1 MPGVQQAK
9 HIYQLMV
16 LTAWVDG
23 SVDASE
29 ALAVHEIV
37 AALPAF
43 KDIGSKPELSRAV
56 KARIDEKGADAAL
69 RETAALLTDRADQEL
84 AFRCCAKVLDSDGE
98 MGIEEAEALATLQEL
113 FGFSGEDVTRLMHD
127 L

>member
-1 MPGVQQAK
+1 MPGVEQAK

-43 KDIGSKPELSRAV
+43 KDIGSKTELSKAV

-69 RETAALLTDRADQEL
+69 RETAVLLTDRADREL

-98 MGIEEAEALATLQEL
+98 MGMEEVEALATLQEL
-113 FGFSGEDVTRLMHD
+113 FGFSGEDVTRLMHN

>member
-1 MPGVQQAK
+1 MPGVEQAK

-43 KDIGSKPELSRAV
+43 KDIGSKTELSKAV
-56 KARIDEKGADAAL
+56 KARIDEKGAEAAL
-69 RETAALLTDRADQEL
+69 RETAVLLTEPADREL

-98 MGIEEAEALATLQEL
+98 MGMEEADALATLQEL
-113 FGFSGEDVTRLMHD
+113 FGFSGEDVTRLMHN